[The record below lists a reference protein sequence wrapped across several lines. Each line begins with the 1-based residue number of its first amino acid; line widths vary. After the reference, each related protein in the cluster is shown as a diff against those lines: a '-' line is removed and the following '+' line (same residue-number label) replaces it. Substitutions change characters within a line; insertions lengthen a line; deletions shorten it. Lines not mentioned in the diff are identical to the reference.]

1 MLDDGRGDEQRA
13 LGGMG
18 MGMALAG
25 QEQLPCGLWFEAHS
39 CFH

>member
-18 MGMALAG
+18 MGMAG
-25 QEQLPCGLWFEAHS
+25 QEQLPGGLWFEAHS

>member
-13 LGGMG
+13 LGG